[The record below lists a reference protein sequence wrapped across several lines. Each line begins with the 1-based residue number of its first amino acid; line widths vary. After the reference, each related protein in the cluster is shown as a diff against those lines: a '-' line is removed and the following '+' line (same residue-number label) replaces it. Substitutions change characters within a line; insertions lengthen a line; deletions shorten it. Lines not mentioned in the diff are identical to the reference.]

1 MDPNAEIQFS
11 VIVPARNEER
21 MIGRCLERL
30 AAMNYPRDKFEVI
43 LVDNGSTDRTLEVF
57 QSWADRLHVR
67 VLQRPNV
74 KISALRNLGAAEAKG
89 DGLAFLDAD
98 CLVPPEWLRDAGRFL
113 VNENEGIVGAHYRIP
128 PDSTWLARSWFDDEH
143 ANTAGDT
150 SYVPAGD
157 VLLRKSTFVRIGGFD
172 EKLETNED
180 YEFCRRARRLG
191 IPLRSYPS
199 LEVIHLGTPQ
209 KIAKFYRQQRWHGRH
224 VFKVFVENLPSL
236 YNARAIFFA
245 IYTLLS
251 ILGLVAG
258 LGGSI
263 VTGRPVWILGAVG
276 FLLLGP
282 VLLAARSALK
292 RRKLGIFLPLILLY
306 FLYGVARASCL
317 LPQMAINQWKS
328 VPVPNQ

>member
-1 MDPNAEIQFS
+1 MDPKAEIQFS

-30 AAMNYPRDKFEVI
+30 AAMNYPRDNFEVI

-57 QSWADRLHVR
+57 QSWADRLNVR

-98 CLVPPEWLRDAGRFL
+98 CLVPSEWLRDADRFL
-113 VNENEGIVGAHYRIP
+113 SNENEGIVGAHYRIP

-191 IPLRSYPS
+191 IPLRSYPC

-209 KIAKFYRQQRWHGRH
+209 NIARFYRQQRWHGRH

-245 IYTLLS
+245 IYALLS
-251 ILGLVAG
+251 VFALVAG
-258 LGGSI
+258 IGAS
-263 VTGRPVWILGAVG
+263 VMTSRPQWILGSVG

-282 VLLAARSALK
+282 ILLAARSTVK
-292 RRKLGIFLPLILLY
+292 RRKLEIFLPLVLLY
-306 FLYGVARASCL
+306 FLYGMARAACL
-317 LPQMAINQWKS
+317 LPRLDMSQWKS
-328 VPVPNQ
+328 VPVTNQ

>member
-21 MIGRCLERL
+21 MIGGCLERL

-74 KISALRNLGAAEAKG
+74 KISALRNLGAAEARG
-89 DGLAFLDAD
+89 EGLAFLDAD
-98 CLVPPEWLRDAGRFL
+98 CLVPSEWLQDASKFL
-113 VNENEGIVGAHYRIP
+113 SNEKEGIVGAHYRIP
-128 PDSTWLARSWFDDEH
+128 QDSTWLARSWFDDEH

-157 VLLRKSTFVRIGGFD
+157 VLLRKSTFVQIGGFD

-191 IPLRSYPS
+191 IPLRSYPC

-209 KIAKFYRQQRWHGRH
+209 KIGRFYRQQRWHGRH

-236 YNARAIFFA
+236 YNARSIFFA

-251 ILGLVAG
+251 IIGLVAG
-258 LGGSI
+258 IGASI
-263 VTGRPVWILGAVG
+263 ATGRPVWLLGAMG

-282 VLLAARSALK
+282 VLLAARSTLK
-292 RRKLGIFLPLILLY
+292 RRKPGIFLPLILLY
-306 FLYGVARASCL
+306 FLYGAARASCL
-317 LPQMAINQWKS
+317 LPQLAISQWKS